1 MVDPAK
7 RQLDDGEEDPHLV
20 LDIAH
25 GSDKSTITKAYRKL
39 ARRWHP
45 DKVPEEE
52 RERAVI
58 EFRRAHQAYENLLAD
73 PERSSDLMV
82 LKMQSPAPPRKS
94 KRISIPMSF
103 HTEVRCLTL
112 VSQLRLPNIIRLVE
126 VGPDEQF

>member
-20 LDIAH
+20 LDVAQ

-52 RERAVI
+52 REHAVV

-82 LKMQSPAPPRKS
+82 LKMQSPVPPPK
-94 KRISIPMSF
+94 K
-103 HTEVRCLTL
+103 
-112 VSQLRLPNIIRLVE
+112 LPASVA
-126 VGPDEQF
+126 